1 MYNEE
6 SVGAYRHTPE
16 AVAGESMA
24 TPEHMRLVAERCL
37 YGVDL
42 NPMAVEL
49 AKVSLWLATMA
60 GDKPLTFLDHHLKR
74 GNSLV
79 GARLADLDRP
89 PAPIKPKGK
98 KGQDDTLQGRLFDE
112 NDLRA
117 SFDRVVDLRHI
128 LVSTPTDTIQDAI
141 DKADL
146 LKSLDGSVPGW
157 NELREACGLW
167 CAAWFWPDDKETRAD
182 MPMSPAVYGSVAR
195 YIKDPAYA
203 VAPRNV
209 ADYRMLARDIAARQ
223 GFFHWELEYPE
234 VYYDARGY
242 PRADAGFDAVIGNP
256 PWDSIEV
263 NTKEFF
269 ATYDPRFRELGK
281 QEAIKRAEVLL
292 SSPDVIARWQE
303 YEANQGRQK
312 EFFRSA
318 ESFEHQVAVID
329 GQRSSGEPN
338 TYKLFLER
346 FHWLLA
352 PVGHAG
358 IIVPSGL
365 YTDEGCTGL
374 RELFFER
381 GCVDYL
387 YGFENR
393 NAIFP
398 IHRSFKFVLLG
409 FSPERPAGAF
419 PAAFML
425 HDPETLANVEEH
437 SLRVPQETI
446 RRFSPGTLSL
456 LEFRSQRDIDIISK
470 IFACGPLLGADVP
483 GAWSIHFAQEL
494 NMTTD
499 SRLFNEAGE
508 GLRLYEGKLMHQY
521 DAYWEE
527 PQHWVVEEAARQRLM
542 PAEIG
547 RMKRAVA
554 RHRDEQGLPPLKGAA
569 ADLLDARLKRGGRLA
584 YEEYRLAF
592 RGIARNT
599 DERTLISTV
608 VPRKVFA
615 GNSLPC
621 AFPLRF
627 QPERALFDSSDQ
639 LDFYTYAP
647 TPVQMLFLCGLLNSF
662 TLDYVIRFKVSANVN
677 FFYVYGLPVPRL
689 CEGDPSFDAIVPRA
703 VRLVCTMPEFDD
715 LARMVG
721 MAPGTGATDPAERQ
735 RLKNE
740 IDALVA
746 RLYGLDADDLRH
758 VLYAPYTFPLVDKGI
773 KDGVMAAF
781 TRLGSD
787 GLAAYAGTALT

>member
-1 MYNEE
+1 
-6 SVGAYRHTPE
+6 
-16 AVAGESMA
+16 
-24 TPEHMRLVAERCL
+24 MRLVAERCL

-128 LVSTPTDTIQDAI
+128 LVATPTDTIQDAI

-167 CAAWFWPDDKETRAD
+167 CAAWFWPDDKETFAET
-182 MPMSPAVYGSVAR
+182 PMSPAVYGSVAR

-209 ADYRMLARDIAARQ
+209 ADYRTLARKIQEQQ

-256 PWDSIEV
+256 PWDIVKPNSQ
-263 NTKEFF
+263 EFF
-269 ATYDPRFRELGK
+269 SAYDPRFREFGK
-281 QEAIKRAEVLL
+281 QAALKRSETLLAEPEVTG
-292 SSPDVIARWQE
+292 RWTE
-303 YEANQGRQK
+303 YEFALERQSL
-312 EFFRSA
+312 FYRGA
-318 ESFEHQVAVID
+318 EQYTAQTAIVD
-329 GQRSSGEPN
+329 GARTGGDIN

-346 FHWLLA
+346 FHGLLA
-352 PVGHAG
+352 PAGHAG

-381 GCVDYL
+381 GRVDYL

-393 NAIFP
+393 NGIFP

-425 HDPETLANVEEH
+425 HEPERLAGIAEH

-456 LEFRSQRDIDIISK
+456 LEFRAQRDVEIISR
-470 IFACGPLLGADVP
+470 IFARGPLLSDEVP
-483 GAWSIHFAQEL
+483 GAWDVRFAREL
-494 NMTTD
+494 DMTND
-499 SRLFNEAGE
+499 SGLFNEDGE
-508 GLRLYEGKLMHQY
+508 GLPLYEGKTVHQY
-521 DAYWEE
+521 DAYWSRPGIWVREGPAREE
-527 PQHWVVEEAARQRLM
+527 LTRREL
-542 PAEIG
+542 G
-547 RMKRAVA
+547 RMKRATA
-554 RHRDEQGLPPLKGAA
+554 RYRDEQGLPPFKGAA
-569 ADLLDARLKRGGRLA
+569 ADLLDARLKRGVRLA
-584 YEEYRLAF
+584 YEEYRF
-592 RGIARNT
+592 VYRRIARNT
-599 DERTLISTV
+599 DERTLISAII
-608 VPRKVFA
+608 RRNVFSGEA
-615 GNSLPC
+615 APYVT
-621 AFPLRF
+621 PLRF
-627 QPERALFDSSDQ
+627 LPERTIDPMNKQDNLYIVDPTLRQ
-639 LDFYTYAP
+639 L
-647 TPVQMLFLCGLLNSF
+647 LFLCGLFNSF

-689 CEGDPSFDAIVPRA
+689 CAGDPSFEAIVPRVA
-703 VRLVCTMPEFDD
+703 RLVCTTPEFDD

-721 MAPGTGATDPAERQ
+721 MARGTGATDPDERQ
-735 RLKNE
+735 QIKNE

-746 RLYGLDADDLRH
+746 RLYGLDTDDLRH

-781 TRLGSD
+781 GR
-787 GLAAYAGTALT
+787 LAALTPTPWLTGPPIPSRGIDGPAHSP